1 MQLWRLSTQRHAR
14 DFSGGYGLL
23 HAGRWNTRGR
33 PITYCSTVPSL
44 TALERR
50 VHVTDASLLPPLMLV
65 EYEAPD
71 DIPLAAVKIDDL
83 PEDWISREVD
93 TQQIGDRWL
102 ESASQTLL
110 TVPSA
115 IVPVSRA
122 PERNVLI
129 NHRHA
134 RSSEIKIVGVTA
146 FTLDRR
152 LFGP

>member
-1 MQLWRLSTQRHAR
+1 MQLWRLSSIRQAR
-14 DFSGGYGLL
+14 TFDGGYGL
-23 HAGRWNTRGR
+23 ANNGRWNTRGR

-44 TALERR
+44 TALEKR
-50 VHVTDASLLPPLMLV
+50 VHVTDASLLPPLILV

-71 DIPLAAVKIDDL
+71 DIPLAAVDIADL

-102 ESASQTLL
+102 DSVSQALL

-115 IVPVSRA
+115 IVPVPRA

-129 NHRHA
+129 NHRHV
-134 RSSEIKIVGVTA
+134 RSIEIKIVSVTA
-146 FTLDRR
+146 FTLDPR

>member
-1 MQLWRLSTQRHAR
+1 
-14 DFSGGYGLL
+14 
-23 HAGRWNTRGR
+23 
-33 PITYCSTVPSL
+33 
-44 TALERR
+44 
-50 VHVTDASLLPPLMLV
+50 MLV
-65 EYEAPD
+65 EYEAPN
-71 DIPLAAVKIDDL
+71 DIPLAAVNFADL

-93 TQQIGDRWL
+93 TQQIGDQWL
-102 ESASQTLL
+102 DSASQTLL

-134 RSSEIKIVGVTA
+134 RSIKIVGVTA
-146 FTLDRR
+146 LPLDPR